1 MKTNSAYYLI
11 SIILMF
17 TGCAS
22 PATPDQVATS
32 FWNAAVAQDENR
44 ARNYV
49 TETTRKSVNFSK
61 IEWHNGIVT
70 LGEIRINGDDA
81 TVETKIEISKN
92 GKQSITHLQTVLNKK
107 DGKWKVDY
115 DKTKQTIVQ
124 NNALADAMKEIREF
138 SADFSKQLNEAFN
151 KSQKEMPKVEKE
163 LKSLG
168 DTLQK
173 GMDNAKEKVIPE
185 LEKNIEDFTKRL
197 RESLEEALKKK
208 EEKQQQDHHSNVI

>member
-1 MKTNSAYYLI
+1 
-11 SIILMF
+11 
-17 TGCAS
+17 
-22 PATPDQVATS
+22 
-32 FWNAAVAQDENR
+32 
-44 ARNYV
+44 
-49 TETTRKSVNFSK
+49 
-61 IEWHNGIVT
+61 
-70 LGEIRINGDDA
+70 
-81 TVETKIEISKN
+81 
-92 GKQSITHLQTVLNKK
+92 
-107 DGKWKVDY
+107 
-115 DKTKQTIVQ
+115 
-124 NNALADAMKEIREF
+124 MKEIREF

-173 GMDNAKEKVIPE
+173 GMDNTKEKVIPE